1 LKHFSAVVV
10 LFTCFAAAAPAAAQT
25 MQFTDKGYVTVNLA
39 GQVGSHTLDTNF
51 NFPLFDETATVNS
64 SQKVSGG
71 FLFDIGGAYRVW
83 GNNLLAGVSYSH
95 TSSDADVAISG
106 SIPDPV
112 FFDRPTTFERT
123 QGGAKHSENA
133 VHISAIWMI
142 PVANKTDVALFAG
155 PSIFFV
161 KQQTIGT
168 PTVSPGPVVDTSTMM
183 RAVPV
188 TASSDR
194 MTRPIV
200 SSWPLPSPTIR
211 PPACTAGRSC
221 GAFGRSS
228 ERSWSATWPCIGRRS
243 STTGRSGWSEKRELD
258 RISRIDRIQ
267 TTVDEP
273 VCCP

>member
-1 LKHFSAVVV
+1 MKHFSAVVV

-142 PVANKTDVALFAG
+142 PVANKTDVAVFAG

-168 PTVSPGPVVDTSTMM
+168 PTVSPGPVVDTPFNEVKKTSGGFHIGADLQYMVAKQWGVGGLM
-183 RAVPV
+183 RY
-188 TASSDR
+188 TWASASITDA
-194 MTRPIV
+194 TEKLTVGGFQIG
-200 SSWPLPSPTIR
+200 
-211 PPACTAGRSC
+211 AGARVR
-221 GAFGRSS
+221 F
-228 ERSWSATWPCIGRRS
+228 
-243 STTGRSGWSEKRELD
+243 
-258 RISRIDRIQ
+258 
-267 TTVDEP
+267 
-273 VCCP
+273 